1 MSAIIHPTAVV
12 DPAAELAAG
21 VRVGPHAVIEGG
33 VVLGEACEVGASACL
48 RGPSRFGPRNRIFPH
63 ACLGFEPQ
71 DFKYAGEETTLEVG
85 EGNVFREFCTVHRG
99 TGAGGGVTRIGDGSL
114 FMAYTHVAHDCEVG
128 SHTIF
133 SNAATL
139 AGHVTVGDHA
149 VVGAFTAVHQHC
161 RVGPHAYIGGFSVI
175 TRDVLPFTKVAGQ
188 KPAYL
193 GVNRIGL
200 KRKGFDDEELRRL
213 EAAMRVLVRSGRNT
227 TDALAELRDRHAGTP
242 SVNALI
248 EFVAASERGIIRNL
262 PGARGARGAGQ
273 ET

>member
-1 MSAIIHPTAVV
+1 MSPDIHPTAII
-12 DPAAELAAG
+12 DATARLAAG
-21 VRVGPHAVIEGG
+21 VTVGPYVVIEAG
-33 VVLGEACEVGASACL
+33 VELAEGCEVGASACL

-71 DFKYAGEETTLEVG
+71 DLKYAGEETLLEVG
-85 EGNVFREFCTVHRG
+85 EGNHFREFCTVHRG
-99 TGAGGGVTRIGDGSL
+99 TGAGGGVTRIGDGNL
-114 FMAYTHVAHDCEVG
+114 FMAYTHVAHDCVVG

-139 AGHVTVGDHA
+139 AGHVAVEDHA

-161 RVGPHAYIGGFSVI
+161 RVGQHAYIGGFSVI

-193 GVNRIGL
+193 GVNRIGMQ
-200 KRKGFDDEELRRL
+200 RKQFDDEELRKL

-227 TDALAELRDRHAGTP
+227 TNALAELRAHHAGTP
-242 SVNALI
+242 SVDALI
-248 EFVAASERGIIRNL
+248 AFVAGSERGVIRNL
-262 PGARGARGAGQ
+262 PGSRGARGAG
-273 ET
+273 